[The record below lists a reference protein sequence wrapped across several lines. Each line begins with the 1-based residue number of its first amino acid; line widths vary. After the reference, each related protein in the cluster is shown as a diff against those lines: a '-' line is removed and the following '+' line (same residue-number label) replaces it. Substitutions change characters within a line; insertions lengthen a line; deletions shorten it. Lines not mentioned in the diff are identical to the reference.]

1 MAILRK
7 DTNQSPQGQQ
17 RNDPNALARQGQ
29 PELVRDPF
37 QLMRS
42 NPFQLMREMMVDPF
56 RLFQQMAPWGDV
68 LGREGREGRELL
80 WSPSFEVRETDDGY
94 VFKGDMPGVKQE
106 DLEISLVGNSLQITG
121 KREREQ
127 ESDEGTYHTY
137 ERSYGQFSRSFALP
151 ETADLDKV
159 RCDLKDGVLTL
170 VVPKKEGT
178 APQRRKVQIGTGS
191 KS

>member
-7 DTNQSPQGQQ
+7 DGNQNQPSQRRSDQGT
-17 RNDPNALARQGQ
+17 LARQDQ

-42 NPFQLMREMMVDPF
+42 NPFQLMREMMLDPF
-56 RLFQQMAPWGDV
+56 RLFQQMSPW
-68 LGREGREGRELL
+68 LGEGREGRELV
-80 WSPSFEVRETDDGY
+80 WTPSFEVRETDDGY
-94 VFKGDMPGVKQE
+94 VFKADMPGVKQE
-106 DLEISLVGNSLQITG
+106 DLEISLVGNNLQITG

-127 ESDEGTYHTY
+127 EADEGTYHAY
-137 ERSYGQFSRSFALP
+137 ERSYGQFTRSFTLP
-151 ETADLDKV
+151 ESADLDKV

-170 VVPKKEGT
+170 VVPKKAGT
-178 APQRRKVQIGTGS
+178 APHRRKVQIGSGS

>member
-7 DTNQSPQGQQ
+7 EGNQNPQGQQ

-37 QLMRS
+37 QMMRRD
-42 NPFQLMREMMVDPF
+42 PFQLMREMMIDPL

-68 LGREGREGRELL
+68 FGREGREGRELL

-106 DLEISLVGNSLQITG
+106 DLEISLVGNNLQITG

-151 ETADLDKV
+151 EAADLDQV

-170 VVPKKEGT
+170 VVPKKAGT
-178 APQRRKVQIGTGS
+178 APQRRKVQIGSGS